1 MMTDIKAKTA
11 QVVWEILNAA
21 LYDLEEG
28 NKEDGIN
35 AVAEAIRLLEG
46 EQTRSTHGENR
57 A

>member
-35 AVAEAIRLLEG
+35 AVAEAIQLLEG
-46 EQTRSTHGENR
+46 QSNLEKQE
-57 A
+57 